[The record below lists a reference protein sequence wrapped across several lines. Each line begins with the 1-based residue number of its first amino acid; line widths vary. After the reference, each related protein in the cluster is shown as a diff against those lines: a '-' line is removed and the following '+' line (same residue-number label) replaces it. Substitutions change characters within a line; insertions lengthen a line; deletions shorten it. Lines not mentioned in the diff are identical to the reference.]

1 MGKEHVVFPEEAI
14 ADFCRRHRIHR
25 LSVFGSVLREDFG
38 PESDV
43 DILVEFEAGHCVG
56 FITFAGMENELSGII
71 GHKVDLSTPAG
82 LSPYFRERVLEEA
95 ETRYVA
101 A

>member
-1 MGKEHVVFPEEAI
+1 MNRARIVLPDDVV
-14 ADFCRRHRIHR
+14 ADFCRRHHIRR
-25 LSVFGSVLREDFG
+25 LALFGSVLRDDFR

-43 DILVEFEAGHCVG
+43 DVLVEFEPGHCVG
-56 FITFAGMENELSGII
+56 FITFAGMENELSDLI
-71 GHKVDLSTPAG
+71 GRKVDLNTPAG
-82 LSPYFRERVLEEA
+82 LSMYFREEALAEA